1 MPVYQYKNLRTGLI
15 EEHVR
20 SVAQRD
26 SIPPGLERIT
36 VPARVAIHG
45 TSSCPSDPLDADT
58 QVRRAYRQLEEKSG
72 KDECIRNS
80 GFTVDQ
86 IKSTWGI

>member
-20 SVAQRD
+20 TVAQRD

-36 VPARVAIHG
+36 VPTRVAIHG
-45 TSSCPSDPLDADT
+45 TSSCPPDPRDADT
-58 QVRRAYRQLEEKSG
+58 QVRRAYRQLEEKHG
-72 KDECIRNS
+72 TQECTRGS
-80 GFTVDQ
+80 GFTVDD
-86 IKSTWGI
+86 IKRTWGI